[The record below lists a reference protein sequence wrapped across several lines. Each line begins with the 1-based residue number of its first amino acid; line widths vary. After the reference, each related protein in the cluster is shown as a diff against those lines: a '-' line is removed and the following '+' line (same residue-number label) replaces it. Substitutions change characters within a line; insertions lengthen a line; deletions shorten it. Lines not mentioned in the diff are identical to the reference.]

1 MHRSSCYR
9 LAILACGSLL
19 VCGSGCADS
28 NFTVPSIW
36 KEGDDRAELA
46 KYGPTAGQRIEE
58 LQKLAKEASGYS
70 PALQEQM
77 AQDLGRRM
85 QSERNPLVRAELI
98 RTLANYPTQSSRTA
112 LTAALKDPDR
122 KVRIACCEACSKLVG
137 TDSVQL
143 LGGVVATDADID
155 VRLAAVRALG
165 ASSDPG
171 AIAAISPALE
181 DSDPALQFLAVQSL
195 RSVSGEN
202 LGDDVNAWR
211 QFVQARQQ
219 SGQPPASIAQ
229 GWRRFF

>member
-1 MHRSSCYR
+1 MHRSSGYR
-9 LAILACGSLL
+9 LTIVAYGSLL
-19 VCGSGCADS
+19 VCGTGCADS

-36 KEGDDRAELA
+36 QEGDDRAELA

-77 AQDLGRRM
+77 SQDLGRRM

-98 RTLANYPTQSSRTA
+98 RTLANYQTQSARSV
-112 LTAALKDPDR
+112 LTAALKDPDP
-122 KVRIACCEACSKLVG
+122 KVRTACCEAWGELG
-137 TDSVQL
+137 GAESVQL
-143 LGGVVATDADID
+143 LGGLVAADTDID

-171 AIAAISPALE
+171 AIAAVGPALE
-181 DSDPALQFLAVQSL
+181 DPDPALQFLAVQSL
-195 RSVSGEN
+195 HSVSGEN
-202 LGDDVNAWR
+202 LGNDVNAWR

-219 SGQPPASIAQ
+219 STEPPSSIAR